1 MNDRHVKN
9 ENSGSSHHVFHENEP
24 FYWTGVIKLIK
35 LLNVFQKRQGDEFIR
50 AKNFLILSL
59 RNEKVTFIVFHVK
72 DINIS
77 AP

>member
-35 LLNVFQKRQGDEFIR
+35 LLFFKKDKEMNSLEQKT
-50 AKNFLILSL
+50 FLY
-59 RNEKVTFIVFHVK
+59 
-72 DINIS
+72 
-77 AP
+77 